1 MSYSD
6 KIVLQNADQRHSVS
20 TFPCHGY
27 AGRNPASDWAT
38 GLTKRQSL
46 TALRA
51 VVPLTLGAFLLPPTA
66 SAIPAFARL
75 YATSCM
81 TCHIDFPKL
90 NDFGKAF
97 KDAGFQFPKD
107 EEADIKIPPLHR
119 QAVCRQP
126 VSRQY
131 RAIQPRVRFL
141 DFEIAKGASIPWS
154 RLNSLLVI

>member
-6 KIVLQNADQRHSVS
+6 KFMLQNADQRHSVS
-20 TFPCHGY
+20 TLPCHGY
-27 AGRNPASDWAT
+27 SVRNPTSDWAT
-38 GLTKRQSL
+38 GLIKRQSL

-51 VVPLTLGAFLLPPTA
+51 VVPLILSAFLVPPTA

-97 KDAGFQFPKD
+97 KDAGFQFPKRRRGRHQNSARPAGRRGA
-107 EEADIKIPPLHR
+107 EAELSQVGLAGDD
-119 QAVCRQP
+119 
-126 VSRQY
+126 SRHP
-131 RAIQPRVRFL
+131 ADWPSV
-141 DFEIAKGASIPWS
+141 
-154 RLNSLLVI
+154 